1 MTEPTYAEA
10 TARKLAEQERE
21 LARLRS
27 VVAEQEHLI
36 RGQQLVIAGV
46 RETIT
51 GQQLRIQR
59 LQLGIAETIDGLRDG
74 LRSGKLDRET

>member
-1 MTEPTYAEA
+1 VTDPTYAEA

-21 LARLRS
+21 LKQLRAL
-27 VVAEQEHLI
+27 VAEQDHLI
-36 RGQQLVIAGV
+36 RGQQLVIAGM

-59 LQLGIAETIDGLRDG
+59 LQMGIAETIDGLKKRCPDG
-74 LRSGKLDRET
+74 VE

>member
-21 LARLRS
+21 LQQLRLQ
-27 VVAEQEHLI
+27 VAEQDHLI
-36 RGQQLVIAGV
+36 RGQQLVIAGM

-59 LQLGIAETIDGLRDG
+59 LQTGIAETIDGLRERCPDHV
-74 LRSGKLDRET
+74 E